1 MSKIRPLSITILAW
15 LFIIAGSFSI
25 WDVVSGLWQHRLSLN
40 FGVLFVFLGRGLLR
54 LRPAALSWALAIT
67 VLGWVCLAVAL
78 ICVLCGLGDVRFG
91 PEIITGARRLLIV
104 IGGAVIYG
112 AFLTWVTRVVTRRDI
127 VDLFHD
133 HVA

>member
-15 LFIIAGSFSI
+15 VFIIAGAYSI
-25 WDVVSGLWQHRLSLN
+25 WDVVSGLWQHRLPLN

-54 LRPAALSWALAIT
+54 LRPAALSWALALT
-67 VLGWVCLAVAL
+67 VLGWICLAVAF
-78 ICVLCGLGDVRFG
+78 ICLLCGLGDVRFG
-91 PEIITGARRLLIV
+91 HEIVTGARRLFIV